1 MDKKTKTQVSLV
13 LLIIGLIML
22 FIPYLKYF
30 DSIVPGISQ
39 SFNLYVLPG
48 TRVDRDRLLSQIIK
62 YAREGKNSPLFFL
75 VFGFVRLFYF
85 FNFNFTLAITRA
97 HCPDK
102 PCRVSLIEKRHSSQ
116 G

>member
-39 SFNLYVLPG
+39 SFNL
-48 TRVDRDRLLSQIIK
+48 
-62 YAREGKNSPLFFL
+62 
-75 VFGFVRLFYF
+75 LFY
-85 FNFNFTLAITRA
+85 LGL
-97 HCPDK
+97 
-102 PCRVSLIEKRHSSQ
+102 VLIVIGYYLK
-116 G
+116 

>member
-39 SFNLYVLPG
+39 SFNLMFYLGLVLIVVG
-48 TRVDRDRLLSQIIK
+48 YYLK
-62 YAREGKNSPLFFL
+62 
-75 VFGFVRLFYF
+75 
-85 FNFNFTLAITRA
+85 
-97 HCPDK
+97 
-102 PCRVSLIEKRHSSQ
+102 
-116 G
+116 

>member
-39 SFNLYVLPG
+39 SFNLMFYLGLVL
-48 TRVDRDRLLSQIIK
+48 
-62 YAREGKNSPLFFL
+62 
-75 VFGFVRLFYF
+75 FVIGYYL
-85 FNFNFTLAITRA
+85 
-97 HCPDK
+97 K
-102 PCRVSLIEKRHSSQ
+102 
-116 G
+116 

>member
-39 SFNLYVLPG
+39 SFNLMFYLGLVLVVIG
-48 TRVDRDRLLSQIIK
+48 YYLK
-62 YAREGKNSPLFFL
+62 
-75 VFGFVRLFYF
+75 
-85 FNFNFTLAITRA
+85 
-97 HCPDK
+97 
-102 PCRVSLIEKRHSSQ
+102 
-116 G
+116 

>member
-39 SFNLYVLPG
+39 SFYLLFYQGLVL
-48 TRVDRDRLLSQIIK
+48 V
-62 YAREGKNSPLFFL
+62 
-75 VFGFVRLFYF
+75 VFGYYL
-85 FNFNFTLAITRA
+85 
-97 HCPDK
+97 K
-102 PCRVSLIEKRHSSQ
+102 
-116 G
+116 